1 MQAIILA
8 AGMGRRLGELTSNNT
23 KCMVKVNGTTLIER
37 MLRQIDRLHLSRIVI
52 VIGYEGKKLV
62 DYIATLQVQTPIVYV
77 DNPIYYKTNN
87 IYSLALASQFL
98 YEDDTLL
105 FESDLIFEDSVL
117 DALVKDPR
125 ETLAL
130 VDKYELW
137 MDGTCV
143 KLSSDDSIEAFIP
156 SKNFKFN
163 DINSYYKTV
172 NIYKFSLHFSR
183 THYIPFL
190 KAYQEALGF
199 NEYYEQVLRLITML
213 DYPEIK
219 AKRLTGQKWY
229 EIDNIQDLDIA
240 ESIFIDDSSEKL
252 KRIHSRWGGFWRYP
266 DIKDFCYLVNPFYP
280 PQRLR
285 DEITAN
291 FDILLTSY
299 PSGMNVNS
307 LLAAK
312 NFGVHQENILAGN
325 GASELIKLFME
336 KFTTGNVGFIRP
348 SFDEYI
354 NRYPQEKAIIFT
366 PNNPNFTYTLRDI
379 IDFFS
384 DKDITTLVLI
394 NPDNP
399 SGNYLNKTE
408 MHTLINWAKDNGII
422 VIVDESFA
430 DFADEQDNTLIKQ
443 EILDASPNLYVIK
456 SISKSYGIPGLRLGV
471 LASGNTEAVGQ
482 LKRASAI
489 WNINSFAEFYMQIA
503 SKYEKDYTHALDL
516 FRIERRRFFSELEAI
531 PDIRPIPSQA
541 NYIMVEV
548 SGNTDS
554 SCLAQML
561 LDGYSI
567 LIKDLQEKT
576 GGKSYVRLAVR
587 TPEDN
592 DSIIAAL
599 REIFGNRA

>member
-1 MQAIILA
+1 M
-8 AGMGRRLGELTSNNT
+8 
-23 KCMVKVNGTTLIER
+23 
-37 MLRQIDRLHLSRIVI
+37 
-52 VIGYEGKKLV
+52 
-62 DYIATLQVQTPIVYV
+62 
-77 DNPIYYKTNN
+77 
-87 IYSLALASQFL
+87 
-98 YEDDTLL
+98 
-105 FESDLIFEDSVL
+105 
-117 DALVKDPR
+117 
-125 ETLAL
+125 
-130 VDKYELW
+130 
-137 MDGTCV
+137 
-143 KLSSDDSIEAFIP
+143 
-156 SKNFKFN
+156 
-163 DINSYYKTV
+163 

-312 NFGVHQENILAGN
+312 DFGVHQENILAGN

-599 REIFGNRA
+599 REILGNRA